1 MLPLEAAKI
10 LDLPVDAAPEQIETR
25 FQELRAKLEDKIAK
39 APTPGL
45 KTKYRE
51 SLDDITA
58 AFEALTLAADSSALP
73 MLQRQRTEDG
83 GQRTAK
89 PSPDSGLRSQVSGL
103 PAKSKASHKEF
114 LIVAVI
120 ALAVLGGGAWW
131 VMKTRA
137 EEAEKARLVTEL
149 AQKAADQKAEAERAA
164 VAAAKLAEEEKA
176 RLAAAAKAEETRRE
190 QLGLQLRTRISELN
204 ITLDALLKTESLAE
218 RELSDLKAE
227 ERSLQ
232 REAKGGSSPDL
243 RAAQAALQAYDRY
256 VTWLRDHL
264 AANPAR
270 LARAKLDEL
279 AGAKAWDEVAAALE
293 PYATAIKQL
302 QADIPAKR
310 DQLLVLT
317 GTLSVT
323 AEPAE
328 VDFQLQDS
336 YGRLRSGHTPAQLTD
351 VPFGTTTVTFQR
363 AGWPAQSR
371 TATIKR
377 DAPANVAG
385 DLVGGSLKLT
395 STPFPSDFTLTGQG
409 RSESGRT
416 PATLPELPVGN
427 YQITYTRTGW
437 PNQTASAT
445 VTRGGNATAEG
456 AFAPPGTLKVTSQP
470 AGASVTFEGK
480 IVGTTPLTLSDLPP
494 GPVAVE
500 LARDDYR
507 PAALQG
513 VIEAG
518 KETVLAATL
527 RSATLTPEEAYEAL
541 ARDAKGTW
549 TTTFDNIIA
558 GNVRLYIRLT
568 PGSKLVQYEQTGFGG
583 SVRNLT
589 MVGYDPVTKVV
600 FITFSGLDALNGK
613 LSLRLEGDTLLFGR
627 GDLTKNPQIFRRE

>member
-1 MLPLEAAKI
+1 MNAPEAAKI

-25 FQELRAKLEDKIAK
+25 FQELRTKLEDKIAK

-45 KTKYRE
+45 KAKYRE

-58 AFEALTLAADSSALP
+58 AFEVLTLAADSSALP
-73 MLQRQRTEDG
+73 MLQRQRTEDRG
-83 GQRTAK
+83 PKTTSASDGMHPPRGPSTQATAK
-89 PSPDSGLRSQVSGL
+89 KSGGL
-103 PAKSKASHKEF
+103 QFA
-114 LIVAVI
+114 IVVVI
-120 ALAVLGGGAWW
+120 AIAVLGGGAWW

-137 EEAEKARLVTEL
+137 EEAEKARLATEL
-149 AQKAADQKAEAERAA
+149 AQKAAEQKAEAERAT
-164 VAAAKLAEEEKA
+164 
-176 RLAAAAKAEETRRE
+176 AAAAKSAEEQRVRLAAEAKAEQARRE

-232 REAKGGSSPDL
+232 REAKGGSTPDL

-256 VTWLRDHL
+256 VAWLRDHL

-279 AGAKAWDEVAAALE
+279 AGAKAWDEVAAAIE
-293 PYATAIKQL
+293 PYAAAIKQL

-336 YGRLRSGHTPAQLTD
+336 YGRLRSGRTPAELTD
-351 VPFGTTTVTFQR
+351 VPFGASTVTFR
-363 AGWPAQSR
+363 RPGWPAQSR
-371 TATIKR
+371 TATVKR
-377 DAPANVAG
+377 DAPASVAG
-385 DLVGGSLKLT
+385 DLVGGALQLT

-416 PATLPELPVGN
+416 PAALPELPVGN
-427 YQITYTRTGW
+427 YQITYTRAGW
-437 PNQTASAT
+437 PNSTASAT

-456 AFAPPGTLKVTSQP
+456 AFAPPGTLKVTTQP
-470 AGASVTFEGK
+470 AGASVTFNGK
-480 IVGTTPLTLSDLPP
+480 AAGITPLVISDLPP
-494 GPVAVE
+494 GPVSVE
-500 LARDDYR
+500 LTRDDYR

-513 VIEAG
+513 TIDAG
-518 KETVLAATL
+518 KETVLTATL

-558 GNVRLYIRLT
+558 GNVRLYIRFT

-589 MVGYDPVTKVV
+589 MVGYDPATKVV
-600 FITFSGLDALNGK
+600 FVAFSGLDALNGK

-627 GDLTKNPQIFRRE
+627 GDLSKPANIFRRE